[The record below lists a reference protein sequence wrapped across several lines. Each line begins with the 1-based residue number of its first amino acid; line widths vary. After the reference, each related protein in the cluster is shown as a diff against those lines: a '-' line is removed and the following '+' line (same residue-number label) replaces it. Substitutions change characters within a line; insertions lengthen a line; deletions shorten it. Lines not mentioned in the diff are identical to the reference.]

1 MAPWKT
7 RLNAVK
13 EINLCGMVCPMPVL
27 KTKRALTELD
37 AGQDLCV
44 LTDDPHA
51 VEDIELFAKQ
61 SGHTLVSQETVGA
74 AVTRHVLRKAPT
86 HNY

>member
-7 RLNAVK
+7 ILNAVK

-27 KTKRALTELD
+27 KTKRALAELD

-61 SGHTLVSQETVGA
+61 SGHTLVSQETDGA
-74 AVTRHVLRKAPT
+74 AVTRHVLRRAPT
-86 HNY
+86 HS

>member
-1 MAPWKT
+1 
-7 RLNAVK
+7 
-13 EINLCGMVCPMPVL
+13 MVCPMPVL
-27 KTKRALTELD
+27 KTKRALAELD

-61 SGHTLVSQETVGA
+61 SGHALVSQETVGA
-74 AVTRHVLRKAPT
+74 AVTRHVLRKAPA

>member
-7 RLNAVK
+7 LLNAVK

-27 KTKRALTELD
+27 KTKRALAELD

-74 AVTRHVLRKAPT
+74 AVTRHVLRKAPM

>member
-1 MAPWKT
+1 
-7 RLNAVK
+7 
-13 EINLCGMVCPMPVL
+13 MVCPMPVL
-27 KTKRALTELD
+27 KTKRALAELD
-37 AGQDLCV
+37 VGQDLCV

-51 VEDIELFAKQ
+51 VEDIGLFAKQ

>member
-1 MAPWKT
+1 M
-7 RLNAVK
+7 K

-27 KTKRALTELD
+27 KTKRALAELD

-51 VEDIELFAKQ
+51 VEDIELCAKQ
-61 SGHTLVSQETVGA
+61 SGHTLVSQETDGA
-74 AVTRHVLRKAPT
+74 AVTRHVLRRAPT
-86 HNY
+86 HS

>member
-7 RLNAVK
+7 LLNAVK

-27 KTKRALTELD
+27 KTKRALAELD

-51 VEDIELFAKQ
+51 VEDIELFARQ
-61 SGHTLVSQETVGA
+61 SGHTLVSQETDGA
-74 AVTRHVLRKAPT
+74 AVTRHVLRRAPT
-86 HNY
+86 HS

>member
-1 MAPWKT
+1 
-7 RLNAVK
+7 
-13 EINLCGMVCPMPVL
+13 MPVL
-27 KTKRALTELD
+27 KTKRALAELD

-61 SGHTLVSQETVGA
+61 SACFARNRWRRRDAPRLTKGADAQLLVVIEF
-74 AVTRHVLRKAPT
+74 
-86 HNY
+86 

>member
-27 KTKRALTELD
+27 KTKRAL
-37 AGQDLCV
+37 AGLAPGQELCV

-51 VEDIELFAKQ
+51 IEDIALFAKQ
-61 SGHTLVSQETVGA
+61 SGHTLVSQETDGA
-74 AVTRHVLRKAPT
+74 AVTRHVLRRAPT
-86 HNY
+86 HS

>member
-7 RLNAVK
+7 LLNAVK

-27 KTKRALTELD
+27 KTKRALAELD

-61 SGHTLVSQETVGA
+61 SGHTLVSQETDGA
-74 AVTRHVLRKAPT
+74 AVTRHVLRMAPT
-86 HNY
+86 HS

>member
-27 KTKRALTELD
+27 KTKRALAELD

-51 VEDIELFAKQ
+51 VEDIELFARQ
-61 SGHTLVSQETVGA
+61 SGHTLVSQETDGA
-74 AVTRHVLRKAPT
+74 AVTRHVLRRAPT
-86 HNY
+86 HS

>member
-7 RLNAVK
+7 LLNAVK

-27 KTKRALTELD
+27 KTKRALAELD

-61 SGHTLVSQETVGA
+61 SGHTLVSQETDGA
-74 AVTRHVLRKAPT
+74 AVTRHVLRRAPT
-86 HNY
+86 HS